1 MRYANFLTKLLCLGI
16 VLVVL
21 WQYQQIALTRAA
33 QVAEYEAQA
42 AEIEA
47 YNAEILQREEESPY
61 ADGVYQGE
69 AQGFGGAI
77 TVEVTVEEGRLTDI
91 HVLSAH
97 GEDPAYYSQAESV
110 LDEMIARQSTEV
122 DTVSGATYSSRGLI
136 EATAQAMEKA
146 VRE

>member
-1 MRYANFLTKLLCLGI
+1 
-16 VLVVL
+16 
-21 WQYQQIALTRAA
+21 
-33 QVAEYEAQA
+33 VAEYEAQA

-47 YNAEILQREEESPY
+47 YNAEILQAEEESPY

-77 TVEVTVEEGRLTDI
+77 TVEITVEEGRLAAI
-91 HVLSAH
+91 QVLSAD

-110 LDEMIARQSTEV
+110 LDEMISQQSAEV